1 MYKRQALS
9 GAPPTEEL
17 EGPRIV
23 LAYLDGQITDAEEA
37 GGGGTAQA
45 GPFVEGMREIADD
58 EDVVAMVLRINSPGG
73 SALASDRMWHAV
85 RRVAERIPVI
95 VSVGDMAASG
105 GYYIAVAGHEIFAHE
120 ASIVGS
126 IGVVGGKVSIDP
138 LLDRIGVTPVTLS
151 RGRHATWATLTA
163 LWTDEER
170 VVVERLMG
178 STYERFVSRVA
189 AGRNMEWNAV
199 TAVAEGRVWSGR
211 DGLSHGL
218 IDHIGGLRAAIA
230 RARERASVG
239 DDVPIV
245 EWPRERS
252 VLEQIAQTFGGGNA
266 EARREAMASYL
277 ALPEPARNT
286 MALAEMFT
294 REHVVVS
301 MPFLLSIR

>member
-1 MYKRQALS
+1 MLS
-9 GAPPTEEL
+9 GTPLPVHP

-58 EDVVAMVLRINSPGG
+58 QDVVAMVLRINSPGG

-105 GYYIAVAGHEIFAHE
+105 GYYIAVAGDEIFAHE

-126 IGVVGGKVSIDP
+126 IGVVGGKVSVDP
-138 LLDRIGVTPVTLS
+138 LLDRIGVTPVMIS
-151 RGRHATWATLTA
+151 RGRHATWSTLTQ
-163 LWTDEER
+163 LWTDDER
-170 VVVERLMG
+170 AVVERLMG
-178 STYERFVSRVA
+178 STYERFISRVV
-189 AGRNMEWNAV
+189 AGREGMDWEAV
-199 TAVAEGRVWSGR
+199 TAVAEGRVWSGH
-211 DGLSHGL
+211 DGLEHGL
-218 IDHIGGLRAAIA
+218 IDRIGGLRAALA

-239 DDVPIV
+239 DDVPIE

-252 VLEQIAQTFGGGNA
+252 VIEVIAQSIGGGNA
-266 EARREAMASYL
+266 SVRREGVGEFL
-277 ALPEPARNT
+277 ALPEPARRT
-286 MALAEMFT
+286 LELGEMFS

-301 MPFLLSIR
+301 MPFLLTIR